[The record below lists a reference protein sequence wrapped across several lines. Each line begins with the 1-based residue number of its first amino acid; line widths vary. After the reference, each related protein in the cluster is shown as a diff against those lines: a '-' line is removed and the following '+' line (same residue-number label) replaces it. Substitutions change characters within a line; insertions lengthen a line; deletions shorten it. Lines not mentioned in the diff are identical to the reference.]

1 MRSDTTARRAAG
13 SGVVLVLALTLASC
27 ASGPPRPDQDLT
39 RAEAAIEQAEQ
50 AGARQYGPVPLDN
63 ARDKLARARAAVAEE
78 EMLVAQ
84 RYAEEAALAADL
96 AAAKAR
102 RGKAERA
109 VDQLEKSI
117 AVLRE
122 EIARNARLEGETG

>member
-1 MRSDTTARRAAG
+1 MRIDTTARLG
-13 SGVVLVLALTLASC
+13 PGLVLALLLASC
-27 ASGPPRPDQDLT
+27 ASGPERPDRDLT
-39 RAEAAIEQAEQ
+39 RAESAIEQAEQ
-50 AGARQYGPVPLDN
+50 VGARQYGPLPLDN
-63 ARDKLARARAAVAEE
+63 AREKLALARAAVAEE

-84 RYAEEAALAADL
+84 RYAEEATLAADL

-122 EIARNARLEGETG
+122 EIARTERLEGETG

>member
-1 MRSDTTARRAAG
+1 MTSETTARLRPVAGLSLLLMLAAC
-13 SGVVLVLALTLASC
+13 AAS
-27 ASGPPRPDQDLT
+27 PERPDQDLT
-39 RAEAAIEQAEQ
+39 RAEAAIDQAEQ
-50 AGARQYGPVPLDN
+50 AGARQYGPVVLDD
-63 ARDKLARARAAVAEE
+63 ARSKLAQARTAVAEE

-102 RGKAERA
+102 TGKAERA

-122 EIARNARLEGETG
+122 EIARNERLEGETG